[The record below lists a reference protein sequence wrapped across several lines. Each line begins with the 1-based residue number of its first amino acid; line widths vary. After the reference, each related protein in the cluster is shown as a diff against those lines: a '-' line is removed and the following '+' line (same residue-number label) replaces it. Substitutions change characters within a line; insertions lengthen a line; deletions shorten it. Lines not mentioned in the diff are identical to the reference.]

1 MPRGYLPKP
10 QSTAPRGAPRHSP
23 ATASTIDRLIERI
36 GLVSAVREAQ
46 RVGSHASG
54 PESPR
59 LHAGHIHIEIGRDRP
74 SSQTDLQFLWRCN
87 GSRGGGGDELSG
99 TECQSVCSS
108 SRERY
113 DPVIHPTCNVS
124 GSVVQEFLDFGAS
137 APSEFHDQLSWL
149 VPPAVGK
156 CNPDENGRIGLIGIA
171 DAQCDLAGLFAA
183 A

>member
-124 GSVVQEFLDFGAS
+124 GSVYKSSSTSGLPLRLSSMTSSRGWCHRPLAS
-137 APSEFHDQLSWL
+137 AIPMRT
-149 VPPAVGK
+149 AVS
-156 CNPDENGRIGLIGIA
+156 A
-171 DAQCDLAGLFAA
+171 
-183 A
+183 